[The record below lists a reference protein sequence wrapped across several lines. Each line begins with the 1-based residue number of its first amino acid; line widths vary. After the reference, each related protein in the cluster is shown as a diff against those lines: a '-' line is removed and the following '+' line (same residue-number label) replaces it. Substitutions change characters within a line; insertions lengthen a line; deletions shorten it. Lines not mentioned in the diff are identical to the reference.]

1 MRLFGFGAIAFL
13 SAAVSAAETNK
24 ATVAS
29 IEGSGTVDLDNIQKN
44 KNGLRGMNSRMASSV
59 GQQQQQRRSL
69 EASSSN
75 ALSCPSPG
83 FTTALRSYQAGGTV
97 TLASVGTMGHLCTL
111 TKITVEF
118 EEIDLVR
125 INQVSGQAHVDTI
138 IPLARSYDD
147 VNWSNAAGEIPAVM
161 LPNGWDCVTSGTDD
175 YCSAYLPAL
184 EKENELYVLTSYE
197 HTLPVRDEVSR
208 FLSQATFGVT
218 PEELDDARWDGGEGG
233 EFAVVSFAQLSLLP
247 LYTYILTQ
255 PLN

>member
-1 MRLFGFGAIAFL
+1 MRLFGALAFL
-13 SAAVSAAETNK
+13 SAAASAAETNK
-24 ATVAS
+24 TTL
-29 IEGSGTVDLDNIQKN
+29 SGTVDLDNIQKN
-44 KNGLRGMNSRMASSV
+44 KNGLRGMTSQMVSV
-59 GQQQQQRRSL
+59 GQQQQQQQRRSL
-69 EASSSN
+69 EASSAN
-75 ALSCPSPG
+75 ALSCPLPG

-111 TKITVEF
+111 TKVTIEF

-161 LPNGWDCVTSGTDD
+161 LPNGWDCVTSGAED
-175 YCSAYLPAL
+175 YCTAYLPAL
-184 EKENELYVLTSYE
+184 ENENELYVLTSYE

-233 EFAVVSFAQLSLLP
+233 E
-247 LYTYILTQ
+247 YI
-255 PLN
+255 